1 MLKPILH
8 ALVAAAALAAFSSSL
23 AAPARDAGV
32 VMYATKACGYC
43 ARAREHFRA
52 RGVQW
57 NERDVETSA
66 QAARE
71 WKALGGTGTPVI
83 VIGGE
88 RIVGFQPQRIDA
100 ALARHRPPR

>member
-1 MLKPILH
+1 MLKPILC
-8 ALVAAAALAAFSSSL
+8 ALLATAATSGLPSARAASAAKS
-23 AAPARDAGV
+23 DV
-32 VMYATKACGYC
+32 VMYATRSCGYC

-57 NERDVETSA
+57 DERDVETSA

-83 VIGGE
+83 VIGDE

-100 ALARHRPPR
+100 ALAKRGAGR